1 MIAVG
6 SSFRE
11 SIVERAVTPKP
22 YKILAK
28 SYNGALVRTKGISLM
43 LKTTTP

>member
-11 SIVERAVTPKP
+11 SIVERAVTPNP
-22 YKILAK
+22 YKTLAN
-28 SYNGALVRTKGISLM
+28 SYNAA
-43 LKTTTP
+43 